1 MNNEIESIIKSFTP
15 EQKKVYDSM
24 MADEKKL
31 FADWAGCRNMYNDA
45 MKVINDKDI
54 GPRVRLYL
62 QGISA
67 YWSGRKKL
75 METLLVT
82 MGKEELL
89 NKWIEDAKKASKS
102 A

>member
-1 MNNEIESIIKSFTP
+1 MPNEIEAIIKSFTP
-15 EQKKVYDSM
+15 EQQKLYDSM

-31 FADWAGCRNMYNDA
+31 LADWIGSRNMYNEA
-45 MKVINDKDI
+45 MKVINDKEI

-62 QGISA
+62 KGISS

-75 METLLVT
+75 METLLIS

-89 NKWIEDAKKASKS
+89 NKWIADVQKSK
-102 A
+102 

>member
-1 MNNEIESIIKSFTP
+1 MSKEIDDIIKSFTP
-15 EQKKVYDSM
+15 EQKKLYDTM

-31 FADWAGCRNMYNDA
+31 LADWTGSRNMYNEA
-45 MKVINDKDI
+45 MKVINDKEI

-62 QGISA
+62 KGISS

-75 METLLVT
+75 METLLIS

-89 NKWIEDAKKASKS
+89 NKWIADVQKSK
-102 A
+102 

>member
-1 MNNEIESIIKSFTP
+1 MSKEIDDIIKSFTP
-15 EQKKVYDSM
+15 EQNKLYDTM

-31 FADWAGCRNMYNDA
+31 LADWTGSRNMYNEA
-45 MKVINDKDI
+45 MKVINDKEI

-62 QGISA
+62 KGISS

-75 METLLVT
+75 METLLVS

-89 NKWIEDAKKASKS
+89 TKWIEDAQKTK
-102 A
+102 

>member
-1 MNNEIESIIKSFTP
+1 MPNEIEAIIKSFTP
-15 EQKKVYDSM
+15 EQQKLYDSM

-31 FADWAGCRNMYNDA
+31 LADWMGCRNMYNEA
-45 MKVINDKDI
+45 TKVINDKEI

-62 QGISA
+62 KGISS

-75 METLLVT
+75 METLLIS

-89 NKWIEDAKKASKS
+89 NKWIADVQKSK
-102 A
+102 

>member
-1 MNNEIESIIKSFTP
+1 MPNEIDAIIKSFTP
-15 EQKKVYDSM
+15 EQQKLYDSM

-31 FADWAGCRNMYNDA
+31 LADWIGSRNMYNEA
-45 MKVINDKDI
+45 MKVINDKEI

-62 QGISA
+62 KGISS

-75 METLLVT
+75 METLLIS

-89 NKWIEDAKKASKS
+89 NKWIADVQKSK
-102 A
+102 

>member
-1 MNNEIESIIKSFTP
+1 MPNEIEAIIKSFTP
-15 EQKKVYDSM
+15 EQQKLYDSM

-31 FADWAGCRNMYNDA
+31 LADWMGCRNMYNEA
-45 MKVINDKDI
+45 MKVINDKEI

-62 QGISA
+62 KGISS

-75 METLLVT
+75 METLLIS

-89 NKWIEDAKKASKS
+89 NKWIADVQKSK
-102 A
+102 

>member
-1 MNNEIESIIKSFTP
+1 MPNEIEAIIKSFTP
-15 EQKKVYDSM
+15 EQQKLYDSM

-31 FADWAGCRNMYNDA
+31 LADWMGSRNMYNEA
-45 MKVINDKDI
+45 MKVINDKEI

-62 QGISA
+62 KGISS

-75 METLLVT
+75 METLLIS

-89 NKWIEDAKKASKS
+89 NKWIADVQKSK
-102 A
+102 

>member
-1 MNNEIESIIKSFTP
+1 MSKEIDDIIKSFTP
-15 EQKKVYDSM
+15 EQKKLYDTM

-31 FADWAGCRNMYNDA
+31 LADWTGSRNMYNEA
-45 MKVINDKDI
+45 MKVINDKEI

-62 QGISA
+62 KGISS

-75 METLLVT
+75 METLLVS

-89 NKWIEDAKKASKS
+89 TKWIEDAQKK
-102 A
+102 

>member
-1 MNNEIESIIKSFTP
+1 MSKEIDDIIKSFTP
-15 EQKKVYDSM
+15 EQEKLYDTM

-31 FADWAGCRNMYNDA
+31 LADWTGSRNMYNEA
-45 MKVINDKDI
+45 MKVINDKEI

-62 QGISA
+62 KGISS

-75 METLLVT
+75 METLLVS

-89 NKWIEDAKKASKS
+89 TKWIEDAQKTK
-102 A
+102 

>member
-1 MNNEIESIIKSFTP
+1 MSKEIDDIIKSFTP
-15 EQKKVYDSM
+15 EQKKLYDTM

-31 FADWAGCRNMYNDA
+31 LADWTGSRNMYNEA
-45 MKVINDKDI
+45 MKVINDKEI

-62 QGISA
+62 KGISA

-75 METLLVT
+75 METLLVS

-89 NKWIEDAKKASKS
+89 TKWIEDAQKTK
-102 A
+102 

>member
-1 MNNEIESIIKSFTP
+1 MSKEIDDIIKSFTP
-15 EQKKVYDSM
+15 EQKKLYDTM

-31 FADWAGCRNMYNDA
+31 LADWTGSRNMYNEA
-45 MKVINDKDI
+45 MKVINDKEI

-62 QGISA
+62 KGISS

-75 METLLVT
+75 METLLVS

-89 NKWIEDAKKASKS
+89 TKWIEDAQKNK
-102 A
+102 

>member
-1 MNNEIESIIKSFTP
+1 MSKEIDDIIKSFTP
-15 EQKKVYDSM
+15 EQKKLYDTM

-31 FADWAGCRNMYNDA
+31 LADWTGSRNMYNEA
-45 MKVINDKDI
+45 MKVINDKEI

-62 QGISA
+62 KGISS

-75 METLLVT
+75 METLLVS

-89 NKWIEDAKKASKS
+89 NKWIEDAQKTK
-102 A
+102 

>member
-1 MNNEIESIIKSFTP
+1 MSKEIDDIIKSFTP
-15 EQKKVYDSM
+15 EQKKLYDTM

-31 FADWAGCRNMYNDA
+31 LADWTGSRNMYNEA
-45 MKVINDKDI
+45 MNVINDKEI

-62 QGISA
+62 KGISS

-75 METLLVT
+75 METLLVS

-89 NKWIEDAKKASKS
+89 TKWIEDAQKTK
-102 A
+102 

>member
-1 MNNEIESIIKSFTP
+1 MPNEIDAIIKSFTP
-15 EQKKVYDSM
+15 EQQKLYDSM

-31 FADWAGCRNMYNDA
+31 LADWMGCRNMYNEA
-45 MKVINDKDI
+45 MKVINDKEI

-62 QGISA
+62 KGISS

-75 METLLVT
+75 METLLIS

-89 NKWIEDAKKASKS
+89 NKWIADVQKSK
-102 A
+102 

>member
-1 MNNEIESIIKSFTP
+1 MPNDIEAIIKSFTP
-15 EQKKVYDSM
+15 EQQKLYDSM

-31 FADWAGCRNMYNDA
+31 LADWIGCRNMYNEA
-45 MKVINDKDI
+45 MKVINDKEI

-62 QGISA
+62 KGISS

-75 METLLVT
+75 METLLIS

-89 NKWIEDAKKASKS
+89 NKWIADVQKSK
-102 A
+102 

>member
-1 MNNEIESIIKSFTP
+1 MPNEIEAIIKSFTP
-15 EQKKVYDSM
+15 EQQKLYDSM

-31 FADWAGCRNMYNDA
+31 LADWMGCRNMYNEA
-45 MKVINDKDI
+45 MKVINDKEI

-62 QGISA
+62 KGISS

-75 METLLVT
+75 METLMIS

-89 NKWIEDAKKASKS
+89 NKWIADVQKSK
-102 A
+102 

>member
-1 MNNEIESIIKSFTP
+1 MSKEIDDIIKSFTP
-15 EQKKVYDSM
+15 EQQKLYDSM

-31 FADWAGCRNMYNDA
+31 LADWMGCRNMYNEA
-45 MKVINDKDI
+45 MKVINDKEI

-62 QGISA
+62 KGISS

-75 METLLVT
+75 METLLVS

-89 NKWIEDAKKASKS
+89 NKWIEDAQKTK
-102 A
+102 

>member
-1 MNNEIESIIKSFTP
+1 MSKEIDDIIKSFTP
-15 EQKKVYDSM
+15 EQKKLYDTM

-31 FADWAGCRNMYNDA
+31 LADWTGSRNMYNEA
-45 MKVINDKDI
+45 MKVINDKEI

-62 QGISA
+62 KGISS

-75 METLLVT
+75 METLLMS

-89 NKWIEDAKKASKS
+89 TKWIEDAQKTK
-102 A
+102 

>member
-1 MNNEIESIIKSFTP
+1 MPNEIEAIIKSFTP
-15 EQKKVYDSM
+15 EQQKLYDSM

-31 FADWAGCRNMYNDA
+31 LADWIGCRNMYNEA
-45 MKVINDKDI
+45 MKVINDKEI

-62 QGISA
+62 KGISS

-75 METLLVT
+75 METLLIS

-89 NKWIEDAKKASKS
+89 NKWIADVQKSK
-102 A
+102 

>member
-1 MNNEIESIIKSFTP
+1 MSKEIDDIIKSFTP
-15 EQKKVYDSM
+15 EQKKLYDTM

-31 FADWAGCRNMYNDA
+31 LSDWTGSRNMYNEA
-45 MKVINDKDI
+45 MKVINDKEI

-62 QGISA
+62 KGISS

-75 METLLVT
+75 METLLVS

-89 NKWIEDAKKASKS
+89 NKWIEDAQKK
-102 A
+102 

>member
-1 MNNEIESIIKSFTP
+1 MPNEIEAIIKSFTP
-15 EQKKVYDSM
+15 EQQKLYDSM

-31 FADWAGCRNMYNDA
+31 LADWMGCRNMYNEA
-45 MKVINDKDI
+45 MKVINDKEI

-62 QGISA
+62 KGISS

-75 METLLVT
+75 METLLIS

-89 NKWIEDAKKASKS
+89 NKWIEDVQKSK
-102 A
+102 

>member
-1 MNNEIESIIKSFTP
+1 MPNEIEAIIKSFTP
-15 EQKKVYDSM
+15 EQQKLYDSM

-31 FADWAGCRNMYNDA
+31 LADWIGCRNMYNEA
-45 MKVINDKDI
+45 MKVINDKEI

-62 QGISA
+62 KGISS

-75 METLLVT
+75 METLLIS

-89 NKWIEDAKKASKS
+89 NTWIADVQKSK
-102 A
+102 

>member
-1 MNNEIESIIKSFTP
+1 MSKEIDDIIKSFTP
-15 EQKKVYDSM
+15 EQKKLYDTM

-31 FADWAGCRNMYNDA
+31 LADWTGSRNMYNEA
-45 MKVINDKDI
+45 MKVINDKEI

-62 QGISA
+62 KGISS

-75 METLLVT
+75 METLLVS

-89 NKWIEDAKKASKS
+89 TKWIEDAQKTK
-102 A
+102 